1 MQGGQ
6 EISLNA
12 SAELA
17 AVTTKSVWVRP
28 PISLDFQ
35 VLMFASSG
43 LVVRYLRI
51 FEKSNYNT
59 IKWVRYMTKA
69 GSYQFK
75 I

>member
-6 EISLNA
+6 EISLIA
-12 SAELA
+12 YADLSY
-17 AVTTKSVWVRP
+17 VSIKKPWVRP

-35 VLMFASSG
+35 VLMFSSSG

-59 IKWVRYMTKA
+59 IKWVRYMSKA
-69 GSYQFK
+69 GSYQFR